1 MSKELL
7 SENTSRRI
15 YREEDRILKVFSGDF
30 PKEEVFHEAFIN
42 ARIEAVLGEMVPKVL
57 SLNLRDG
64 SWTLEKEY
72 AKGRTLQELMEEEP
86 SRKQEYLEKMLEL
99 QLQIQSHQVPVL
111 EQLKDKMQRQIN
123 ELGDIDDGTRY
134 ELLTRLETCA
144 PPISSWTRPELTM
157 SSTGSM
163 PPREMHL
170 RILPG
175 PT

>member
-86 SRKQEYLEKMLEL
+86 SGKQEYLEKMLEL

-111 EQLKDKMQRQIN
+111 EQLKDKMQR
-123 ELGDIDDGTRY
+123 
-134 ELLTRLETCA
+134 

>member
-86 SRKQEYLEKMLEL
+86 FRKQEYHDEQYNQAGEEAAASDYPADDLLECFFHLYSL
-99 QLQIQSHQVPVL
+99 FL
-111 EQLKDKMQRQIN
+111 
-123 ELGDIDDGTRY
+123 RY
-134 ELLTRLETCA
+134 FLA
-144 PPISSWTRPELTM
+144 QKYAY
-157 SSTGSM
+157 
-163 PPREMHL
+163 EMNN
-170 RILPG
+170 R
-175 PT
+175 